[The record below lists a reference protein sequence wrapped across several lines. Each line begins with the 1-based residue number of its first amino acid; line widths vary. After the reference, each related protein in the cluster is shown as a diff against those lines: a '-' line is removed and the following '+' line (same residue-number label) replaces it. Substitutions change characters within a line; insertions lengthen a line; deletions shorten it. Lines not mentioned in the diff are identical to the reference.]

1 MPAYEYNALD
11 TKGRARKGIISAD
24 SERVARQQLKTSDL
38 FATSLA
44 LAKNR
49 NTAKTGFFDFSDHLK
64 SKDLILVTRQLST
77 MLLAATPI
85 EEAIGIIANEAEKPT
100 IRRVLTRVRTSV
112 MEGKRLSSAMEQEP
126 QSFDPL
132 FCAMVSAG
140 EASGNLAGV
149 LTNVADQR
157 EKGEETRGK
166 VQTALIYPAVLA
178 FVAVAVVTIMMTF
191 VVPRIVVQFANFG
204 SELPLL
210 TQVVIGV
217 SNFLTSYG
225 SLVFGLLLSLGVGFW
240 AGLRHPSFRLKV
252 HSALL
257 KIPVIGKLIIAV
269 NAARFARALGT
280 LVDGGSPVLEG
291 LYAARGTLA
300 NLRMQAALDKAITQ
314 VREGSSLSQTL
325 RQNAYFPSMLS
336 YMIAAGERSGQLPQ
350 MLTRVADYLDR
361 EFDGFT
367 KTALGLLEPLI
378 VIFMGSVVGAIVVS
392 IMLPI
397 LQLNQLVLS

>member
-1 MPAYEYNALD
+1 VPAYEYNALD
-11 TKGRARKGIISAD
+11 TKGRSKKGIISAD
-24 SERVARQQLKTSDL
+24 SERAARQQLKTSEL
-38 FATSLA
+38 FATSLV
-44 LAKNR
+44 LARNR
-49 NTAKTGFFDFSDHLK
+49 TNAKVSLFEFADHLK

-77 MLLAATPI
+77 MLIAATPI

-112 MEGKRLSSAMEQEP
+112 MEGKRLSTAMEQEP
-126 QSFDPL
+126 QSFDAL
-132 FCAMVSAG
+132 FCAMVGAG
-140 EASGNLAGV
+140 EASGNLSGV
-149 LTNVADQR
+149 LANVADQR

-210 TQVVIGV
+210 TQVVIAV

-225 SLVFGLLLSLGVGFW
+225 SILFGTLVVMSIAFW
-240 AGLRHPSFRLKV
+240 LGLRHQPFRLSV
-252 HSALL
+252 HGGLL

-291 LYAARGTLA
+291 LYAARGTLS
-300 NLRMQAALDKAITQ
+300 NVRMQVALDKAITQ

-325 RQNAYFPSMLS
+325 RHNAFFPSMLS